1 MTRLG
6 MDADAVESAGRALKA
21 HADRIDGIIRA
32 LDRTVKS
39 LGPVW
44 EGATARRFVQQ
55 TWPEYRAMLVAAR
68 EHVAGLGQSALN
80 NASEQRGVSSAKG
93 SAPGAGAAASSV
105 TTEDRWNTV
114 LNAGDDGVRIQAI
127 RGADGETRYV
137 IYIGGTRAG
146 IGNLNAL
153 DNSAERGQF
162 TGTYADIYRQIA
174 AAKIPL
180 DADVMIYG
188 YSQGGI
194 HAQRLAAESNLHVT
208 DVVTFGSPFYGNDQ
222 EVGGANIVRIHDAD
236 DRIPGTG
243 IVNTIE
249 HGASEAIDH
258 VITGARALLGDSDG
272 AVQHEV
278 DRLNAGHN
286 LEYTTHAT
294 GVNTTGLGSHED
306 PDTYA
311 QGSRQYEEAAAQ
323 SAEGRQVLASQALYQ
338 GDVIWDS
345 DSAK

>member
-6 MDADAVESAGRALKA
+6 MDVDAVESAGRALKA
-21 HADRIDGIIRA
+21 HAERIDGIVRA
-32 LDRTVKS
+32 LDRTVKT

-44 EGATARRFVQQ
+44 EGATARRFIQQ
-55 TWPEYRAMLVAAR
+55 TWPEYRAHLISAR
-68 EHVAGLGQSALN
+68 SHIEGLGQSALN
-80 NASEQRGVSSAKG
+80 NASEQRGVSDVKG
-93 SAPGAGAAASSV
+93 SGHGSSSAAPTV
-105 TTEDRWNTV
+105 TTADRWQTV

-127 RGADGETRYV
+127 KGPDGETRYV

-146 IGNLNAL
+146 IGNLNAF

-222 EVGGANIVRIHDAD
+222 EVGGANIVRIQDAD

-243 IVNTIE
+243 MVNTIE
-249 HGASEAIDH
+249 HGAREAIDH
-258 VITGARALLGDSDG
+258 LITGARALLGDADG

-294 GVNTTGLGSHED
+294 GVSSTVLGLHED

-311 QGSRQYEEAAAQ
+311 QGSRQYEEAASR
-323 SAEGRQVLASQALYQ
+323 SAEGRDVLASQARYQ
-338 GDVIWDS
+338 GNVVWDS
-345 DSAK
+345 DGSK